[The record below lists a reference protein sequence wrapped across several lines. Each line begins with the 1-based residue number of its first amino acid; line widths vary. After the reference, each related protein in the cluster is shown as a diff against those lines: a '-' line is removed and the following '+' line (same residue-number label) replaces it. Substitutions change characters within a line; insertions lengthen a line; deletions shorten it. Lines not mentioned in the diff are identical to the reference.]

1 MSKAKALS
9 KIQIKHVLSVAGLMT
24 HSESKRC
31 ALVLSHAAMRV
42 SEIALL
48 QTKSIISPSGKIKNE
63 IYLPSAICKAL
74 KPRTIWITNDISRQI
89 IQQWIDFRIKKQ
101 LGINPKSKQYQGL
114 NGESRFIFNNR
125 SRPYSMTEKNR
136 SMADGS
142 IKSYRACDALES
154 IIRTIYKKA
163 GIHQASSHSGRK
175 SLVTNAIIN
184 NGRSLEQMARILGH
198 SDPETTLYYVDI
210 DSKRLERMYEESF
223 SY

>member
-9 KIQIKHVLSVAGLMT
+9 KNQIKHVLSVAGLMT
-24 HSESKRC
+24 HSDSKRC

-48 QTKSIISPSGKIKNE
+48 QTKTIITPSGHIKEE
-63 IYLPSAICKAL
+63 IYLPASICKAL
-74 KPRTIWITNDISRQI
+74 KPRTIWITNYITREI
-89 IQQWIDFRIKKQ
+89 IQKWIDFRIKKQ
-101 LGINPKSKQYQGL
+101 LGLNLKSNEYQGL
-114 NGESRFIFNNR
+114 IGESRFLFNNR
-125 SRPYSMTEKNR
+125 SRPYAMTEKNR
-136 SMADGS
+136 VMADGS

-184 NGRSLEQMARILGH
+184 NGRSLDQMARILGH

-210 DSKRLERMYEESF
+210 DSKRLEKMYEEAF
-223 SY
+223 S